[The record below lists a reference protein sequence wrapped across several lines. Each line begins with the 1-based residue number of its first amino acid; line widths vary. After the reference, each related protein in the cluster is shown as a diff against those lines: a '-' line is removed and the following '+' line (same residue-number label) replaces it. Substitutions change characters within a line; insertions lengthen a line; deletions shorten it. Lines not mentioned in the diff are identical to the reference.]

1 MKATRHGD
9 ESRLDESRAR
19 EPRVGDAHARS
30 PPGQPLFAV
39 DANASDPR
47 PEKLSTDAAP
57 DSALDAKERAAR
69 RAAELEEEARKRVE
83 RLLSARGAG
92 TPEAAAAA
100 ARPTRGGAP
109 TPAPK
114 TLALSPR
121 LGAGTGAA
129 GAGAHLDVPGTLALA
144 EAIAE
149 TRRVTTSAVRD
160 VHVEILRQMHE
171 MREAQT
177 EMFREVRE
185 AQKELAAEVAALR
198 MAQREFVRR

>member
-1 MKATRHGD
+1 MT
-9 ESRLDESRAR
+9 
-19 EPRVGDAHARS
+19 
-30 PPGQPLFAV
+30 
-39 DANASDPR
+39 
-47 PEKLSTDAAP
+47 
-57 DSALDAKERAAR
+57 
-69 RAAELEEEARKRVE
+69 ARKPYI
-83 RLLSARGAG
+83 GG
-92 TPEAAAAA
+92 NWKMN
-100 ARPTRGGAP
+100 TRQAD
-109 TPAPK
+109 A
-114 TLALSPR
+114 
-121 LGAGTGAA
+121 
-129 GAGAHLDVPGTLALA
+129 VALA